1 MVSQTTDSRG
11 VNCFTD
17 NSVSNFHNFCVV
29 DLVTL
34 VILFHVVCGGKCGYR
49 SHVLSS

>member
-17 NSVSNFHNFCVV
+17 NSDSNFHNFCVV

-34 VILFHVVCGGKCGYR
+34 VILFDLFVG
-49 SHVLSS
+49 